1 MKTDTKITVRISKME
16 LDAIDDFLVRHL
28 EYKTR
33 SDFIRYAVM
42 KEIELMDKVQYTE
55 ETISI
60 NLNKKILSTFEDLVD
75 LGLFKDIGEVV
86 DYFLSRYIQTR
97 RFEEELAT
105 LLQGYSGTD
114 RLIDNYKMQQEDRIS
129 NRLKKGKGEMND
141 R

>member
-1 MKTDTKITVRISKME
+1 
-16 LDAIDDFLVRHL
+16 
-28 EYKTR
+28 
-33 SDFIRYAVM
+33 
-42 KEIELMDKVQYTE
+42 MDKVQYTE

>member
-42 KEIELMDKVQYTE
+42 KEIELMDKVQYPE